1 VTVRLDWLAG
11 VVKYKTIVRK
21 AVVVVEIVV
30 LVVLVYTSLLSNAS
44 IYTIATRWMAEDDCR
59 HCVHTASLFLHNV
72 LMRPLEDERRS
83 ESLRGASGIVKVQH
97 HHHPPSPHRTTI
109 SPADSAHQAPEPFHS
124 RAPRLLHPVQKHSPF
139 SSPSAVMA
147 GGWYVGANIT
157 TTSLAD
163 GRLFCSDNV
172 QADAIFLKAN
182 TTHSELEQDSQLS
195 AVESEC

>member
-1 VTVRLDWLAG
+1 VICLLRLYNVTVRLDWLAG

-83 ESLRGASGIVKVQH
+83 ESLRGASGIVKAHHH
-97 HHHPPSPHRTTI
+97 HHHPPSSHRTTT
-109 SPADSAHQAPEPFHS
+109 SPADSARPTSEPFHFQV
-124 RAPRLLHPVQKHSPF
+124 PRLLHPAQKHRR
-139 SSPSAVMA
+139 SA
-147 GGWYVGANIT
+147 
-157 TTSLAD
+157 L
-163 GRLFCSDNV
+163 LP
-172 QADAIFLKAN
+172 Q
-182 TTHSELEQDSQLS
+182 
-195 AVESEC
+195 